1 MRKTQAVRMEPG
13 TLIVFDDWRKVRSF
27 GERLGRVE
35 RVTPSGGVLAT
46 PVVECFG
53 DNITIEPNGSAEWL
67 PYSKVQLAYP
77 PPRRA
82 R

>member
-1 MRKTQAVRMEPG
+1 MRKAQAVRMNPG
-13 TLIVFDDWRKVRSF
+13 ELIVFDDWRKVRSF

-35 RVTPSGGVLAT
+35 HVTPRGGVLVT

-53 DNITIEPNGSAEWL
+53 EETTVEPIGPADWL

>member
-1 MRKTQAVRMEPG
+1 MRKAQAVRMEPG

-35 RVTPSGGVLAT
+35 HVTPRGGVLVT

-53 DNITIEPNGSAEWL
+53 KEITLKGVGAAEWL

-77 PPRRA
+77 
-82 R
+82 